1 MTESQEQT
9 CLFQWAGY
17 QQVEFEELKL
27 LHHVPNGG
35 KRDKRTAVGL
45 KRQGVKAGVPDV
57 VLPCGRGGYFGL
69 YIELKVGKNKTS
81 DNQKQWIRDL
91 KEQNYLVEIC
101 YGWRE
106 AAEVLLNYIKQPK
119 TVVKEVVKDEI

>member
-27 LHHVPNGG
+27 LHHVPNGE

-91 KEQNYLVEIC
+91 KEQNYLVEVC

>member
-1 MTESQEQT
+1 MTEAQEQT

-35 KRDKRTAVGL
+35 KRDKITAIGL

-81 DNQKQWIRDL
+81 DNQKQWIKDL
-91 KEQNYLVEIC
+91 KEQNYLVEVC

-119 TVVKEVVKDEI
+119 TVVKGMVKDEI

>member
-1 MTESQEQT
+1 MTEAQEQT

-35 KRDKRTAVGL
+35 KRDKRTAIGL

-57 VLPCGRGGYFGL
+57 VLPCARGGYFGL
-69 YIELKVGKNKTS
+69 DIELKVGKNKTT
-81 DNQKQWIRDL
+81 DKQNEWIKALRD
-91 KEQNYLVEIC
+91 QNYLVEVC

-119 TVVKEVVKDEI
+119 TSCKGNG